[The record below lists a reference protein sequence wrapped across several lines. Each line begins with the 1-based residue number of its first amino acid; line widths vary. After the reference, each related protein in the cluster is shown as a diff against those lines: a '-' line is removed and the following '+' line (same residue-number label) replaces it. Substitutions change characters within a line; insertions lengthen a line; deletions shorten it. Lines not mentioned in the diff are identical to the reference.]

1 MLFYDDTE
9 NLYSADLNGSNL
21 TVLINTGNILEFAY
35 DGERD
40 VLYYVNRLTLTIHSV
55 NITSGDDAQIESLN
69 SLSGIKQMEIDAK
82 NR

>member
-1 MLFYDDTE
+1 MLFYDNTE

-35 DGERD
+35 DGERG

-55 NITSGDDAQIESLN
+55 NITSGDDAQIGSLN